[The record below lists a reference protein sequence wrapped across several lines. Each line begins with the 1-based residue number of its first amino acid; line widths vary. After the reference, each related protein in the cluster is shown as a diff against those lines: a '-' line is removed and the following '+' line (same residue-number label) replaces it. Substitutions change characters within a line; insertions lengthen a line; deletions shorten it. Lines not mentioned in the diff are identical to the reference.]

1 MKKVLFILFTF
12 LFVAVSVNALTL
24 LSGSEE
30 ETNYFRYSFLKVKE
44 KMLQEKVGEFAGVI
58 WNILNGTNGMTLKDI
73 KAEAKKNDVKLL
85 DKDAYMAL
93 GWLMR
98 ENKLEVTEDGKDLF
112 IKLI

>member
-1 MKKVLFILFTF
+1 
-12 LFVAVSVNALTL
+12 
-24 LSGSEE
+24 
-30 ETNYFRYSFLKVKE
+30 
-44 KMLQEKVGEFAGVI
+44 MLQEKVGEFAGVI

-85 DKDAYMAL
+85 DKDAYLAM

-98 ENKLEVTEDGKDLF
+98 EGKIEATEDGKELF